1 MATTTFDQVHQFEP
15 LMPTKA
21 VAALDVAARLV
32 VARSTALTGAA
43 HPTTLSTLRTLVRS
57 MNSYYSNRIEGQGT
71 HPLDIERA
79 LRAEYASTDA
89 IARLQR
95 LARAHIEAEVVLE
108 GLTAAP
114 SDALRFSFLAE
125 AHRELYSRLAEG
137 DRLDDRGRT
146 IVPGAFR
153 DDMVSVGRHVP
164 PTPESLPRFA
174 ARIDEVYGRR
184 HSVERELIAIAAAHQ
199 RVSWVHPFRDGNG
212 RSVRLQ
218 THCALFPL
226 SAGLWSVS
234 RGLARKRDEY
244 YAHLDAADAP
254 RAGDLD
260 GRGNLSDRALH
271 DWCAWFLDL
280 CRDQVTFM
288 AGLLSFDGVHQRV
301 RALIASRA
309 ANDQRYRIET
319 VLPWFHAFAVGPVP
333 RGEFQRMCGLGE
345 RTARS
350 ALSHLIRS
358 GLLTSADHL
367 APVQVAFPLDCLQL
381 LFPDL
386 YPEAATR
393 PPEA

>member
-1 MATTTFDQVHQFEP
+1 MATTTFDQVRPFEP

-21 VAALDVAARLV
+21 VAALEVAARLV
-32 VARSTALTGAA
+32 VATSTALTGAA

-57 MNSYYSNRIEGQGT
+57 MNSYYSNWIEGQGT
-71 HPLDIERA
+71 HPLDIERT
-79 LRAEYASTDA
+79 LRAEYACTDA

-108 GLTAAP
+108 GLMAAP

-125 AHRELYSRLAEG
+125 AHRALYSRLAEA

-234 RGLARKRDEY
+234 RG
-244 YAHLDAADAP
+244 
-254 RAGDLD
+254 
-260 GRGNLSDRALH
+260 
-271 DWCAWFLDL
+271 
-280 CRDQVTFM
+280 
-288 AGLLSFDGVHQRV
+288 
-301 RALIASRA
+301 ASPQA
-309 ANDQRYRIET
+309 
-319 VLPWFHAFAVGPVP
+319 
-333 RGEFQRMCGLGE
+333 
-345 RTARS
+345 
-350 ALSHLIRS
+350 
-358 GLLTSADHL
+358 
-367 APVQVAFPLDCLQL
+367 
-381 LFPDL
+381 
-386 YPEAATR
+386 
-393 PPEA
+393 